1 MFLAVPMR
9 IVSVESDEAVVEL
22 GGVRRR
28 VRLDLVEGASP
39 GMYGLIHAG
48 FVITLLSEADA
59 QETLEYLSGG
69 RNATC

>member
-1 MFLAVPMR
+1 MR

-48 FVITLLSEADA
+48 FVITLLTEADA
-59 QETLEYLSGG
+59 LETLEYLSGG
-69 RNATC
+69 RNASS